1 MRPEPVIA
9 HSHGPK
15 LWLALFLLTA
25 FAAQVAQAG
34 RTTIAAQAPGK
45 SVWDGV
51 YAEEQSKRGEELSK
65 ASCVSCHGEQLAG
78 GDLAPAVQGQD
89 FRAAWVGR
97 SAGELFDKIR
107 TTMPADSAGSL
118 KPNQAADLVAYIFKL
133 NDFPAG
139 KTEIGTELPALN
151 EIKIREK

>member
-1 MRPEPVIA
+1 MKREPVIA
-9 HSHGPK
+9 ETHRYEI
-15 LWLALFLLTA
+15 WLALFLSTA
-25 FAAQVAQAG
+25 FVAHLTPLGRVTTAAQSA
-34 RTTIAAQAPGK
+34 GK

-65 ASCVSCHGEQLAG
+65 SSCVACHGEQLAG

-89 FRAAWVGR
+89 FRAAWAGR

-118 KPNQAADLVAYIFKL
+118 KPNQAADLVAYISKL
-133 NDFPAG
+133 NDYPAG
-139 KTEIGTELPALN
+139 KTEVGTELPALN

>member
-1 MRPEPVIA
+1 MRPEPLIERFR
-9 HSHGPK
+9 GPK
-15 LWLALFLLTA
+15 LWLALFLLMA
-25 FAAQVAQAG
+25 FAAHLAQVG
-34 RTTIAAQAPGK
+34 RTTIAAQTPK

-65 ASCVSCHGEQLAG
+65 SSCVSCHGEQLAG

-89 FRAAWVGR
+89 FRAAWAGR
-97 SAGELFDKIR
+97 SAGDLFDKIR

-139 KTEIGTELPALN
+139 KTEIGTELPALT